1 MPIIL
6 VSIRYESEI
15 EDKMLIGPQLR
26 FHFEVKFMTGLGDH
40 NLCKR
45 MLPIPLLWIKEKT
58 EKAN

>member
-15 EDKMLIGPQLR
+15 EDKMFIGPQLR
-26 FHFEVKFMTGLGDH
+26 FHFEIKFMTVLGDH

-45 MLPIPLLWIKEKT
+45 MLPIPLL
-58 EKAN
+58 

>member
-15 EDKMLIGPQLR
+15 EDKMFIGPQLR
-26 FHFEVKFMTGLGDH
+26 FHFEAKFMTGLGDH

-45 MLPIPLLWIKEKT
+45 MLPIPLL
-58 EKAN
+58 